1 MIVGGRGRR
10 EAFDRGGV
18 VRCRAMKSSS
28 ARRVL
33 KSVVGPALGATLG
46 AMVAA
51 GGCAKE
57 EAKPTPTSTE
67 TPPPQP
73 EVNKPPSA
81 LDPPKEP
88 EPATAVEPEKPAA
101 GGPPAA
107 DAAPPDAGK
116 ADKPADKKKPP
127 AKADKK
133 DAAKKDPAV
142 EPKKD
147 PPAEPK
153 KSPSTEWY
161 AGTMLERDI
170 RPMRP
175 ARRGTD
181 TTIHALMTGLH
192 DPALRPLA

>member
-1 MIVGGRGRR
+1 M
-10 EAFDRGGV
+10 EMV
-18 VRCRAMKSSS
+18 VRCRPMKNSS

-46 AMVAA
+46 ALVA

-67 TPPPQP
+67 TQPAVPPQP
-73 EVNKPPSA
+73 EATKPPSA
-81 LDPPKEP
+81 VEPPKEP
-88 EPATAVEPEKPAA
+88 GAAEAATPVEPEKPAA
-101 GGPPAA
+101 GAIVPDAATPPAPA
-107 DAAPPDAGK
+107 PDKTDAKKTQKKEGAKATPKKGVTPPPD
-116 ADKPADKKKPP
+116 
-127 AKADKK
+127 DKK
-133 DAAKKDPAV
+133 D
-142 EPKKD
+142 
-147 PPAEPK
+147 EPK

-181 TTIHALMTGLH
+181 ATIHALMTGLH